1 MSKHRK
7 QAMADTDTLAED
19 ARALLDAT
27 SEVAG
32 EKVAEAR
39 DRLSVAL
46 ERGKEMYDDVKER
59 AVAGAKAG
67 DECVRGNPYAAIG
80 IAVGVGLLIGY
91 VFARPRDK

>member
-1 MSKHRK
+1 
-7 QAMADTDTLAED
+7 MADTDTLAED

-67 DECVRGNPYAAIG
+67 DKFVRDNPYAVLG
-80 IAVGVGLLIGY
+80 IAVGVGALIGY
-91 VFARPRDK
+91 IFSRRRSD

>member
-7 QAMADTDTLAED
+7 QAVPDTNTLAEG

-59 AVAGAKAG
+59 AVAGA
-67 DECVRGNPYAAIG
+67 
-80 IAVGVGLLIGY
+80 
-91 VFARPRDK
+91 